1 MTVDEVV
8 TTLLDLGFSPAGETA
23 EQIVRI
29 PTMRSPVYGGLG
41 GERRT
46 LGGRA
51 RYALPGAD
59 LRVTDGPRTNNVYF
73 SRGGGKV
80 EFVLNEKTKDL
91 TSQMLKD
98 VVAAATGRTTDY
110 QSQKEDVRRARSRDC
125 HVAKDFQ

>member
-8 TTLLDLGFSPAGETA
+8 STLLDLGFAPAGETQL
-23 EQIVRI
+23 EHVRI
-29 PTMRSPVYGGLG
+29 PTVHLPILGGMG

-59 LRVTDGPRTNNVYF
+59 LRTTVGPRTVNVYF

-80 EFVLNEKTKDL
+80 EFVLNESTKQL
-91 TSQMLKD
+91 TAQELRD
-98 VVAAATGRTTDY
+98 VVAVATATGKT
-110 QSQKEDVRRARSRDC
+110 A
-125 HVAKDFQ
+125 